1 MLHADNSCVADTGLA
16 CGLHCLLSAT
26 HAPSM
31 QSRPLCTNCA
41 NDGSTAMQE
50 TAEFVHGLAAR

>member
-1 MLHADNSCVADTGLA
+1 MVHADNSCVADTGLA

-31 QSRPLCTNCA
+31 QSRPLCTKCA
-41 NDGSTAMQE
+41 NDGSTAMQ
-50 TAEFVHGLAAR
+50 